1 MICTPSGILTTISSI
16 NIPILHPNNSQL
28 SIVNYQF
35 LMYLIDTHTHVYD
48 HQFSLDR
55 IEAMQRALDAGVGMM
70 LLPNV
75 DASTITPMLELHE
88 QYPDCT
94 RVMMGLQ
101 PEEVKE
107 DYKDVLSTMEKELEK
122 GIYVGVGEV
131 GLDFYWDSTFEKEQ
145 LDAFETQLDWAKQLH
160 LPLSIHCRNAFDKM
174 VKILERKQDGGL
186 RGIMHCFTGTEEE
199 AKVYL
204 ELGFHLG
211 LGGVT
216 TYKNCGVKEYLS
228 NLPLD
233 RIVLETDAPYLA
245 PVPCRGKRNEPAF
258 LVHTAQ
264 KIADILQI
272 PVEELAAATTAN
284 AQSLFGA

>member
-1 MICTPSGILTTISSI
+1 
-16 NIPILHPNNSQL
+16 
-28 SIVNYQF
+28 
-35 LMYLIDTHTHVYD
+35 MYLVDTHTHVYD

-55 IEAMQRALDAGVGMM
+55 NEAMQRALDAGVKMM

-75 DASTITPMLELHE
+75 DASTIAPMLELHE
-88 QYPDCT
+88 QHSDCT

-107 DYKDVLSTMEKELEK
+107 DYKEVLSLMEKELER
-122 GIYVGVGEV
+122 GIYVGVGEI
-131 GLDFYWDSTFEKEQ
+131 GLDFYWDATYENQQ
-145 LDAFETQLDWAKQLH
+145 LDAFETQLDWAKQLS

-174 VKILERKQDGGL
+174 VRILEHKQDGGL

-216 TYKNCGVKEYLS
+216 TYKNCGVKDYLS

-264 KIADILQI
+264 KIADTLQM
-272 PVEELAAATTAN
+272 PLEGFADATSTN
-284 AQSLFGA
+284 AKVLFSL

>member
-1 MICTPSGILTTISSI
+1 MRLFRICNPKALNISI
-16 NIPILHPNNSQL
+16 CNAKLGKN
-28 SIVNYQF
+28 
-35 LMYLIDTHTHVYD
+35 MYLIDTHTHIYD

-55 IEAMQRALDAGVGMM
+55 EEAMQRALDAGVGMM

-75 DASTITPMLELHE
+75 DASTIIPMLDLHE

-107 DYKDVLSTMEKELEK
+107 DYKEVLTQMEKELER
-122 GIYVGVGEV
+122 GLYVGVGEV
-131 GLDFYWDSTFEKEQ
+131 GLDFYWDASYEEEQ
-145 LDAFETQLDWAKQLH
+145 LDAFETQLEWAKQLH

-174 VKILERKQDGGL
+174 VKIIEKKQDGGL

-245 PVPCRGKRNEPAF
+245 PVPCRGKRNEPSF
-258 LVHTAQ
+258 LVHTA
-264 KIADILQI
+264 KRIAEILGM
-272 PVEELAAATTAN
+272 PLEDFAAVTTAN
-284 AQSLFGA
+284 VKDLFQL

>member
-1 MICTPSGILTTISSI
+1 M
-16 NIPILHPNNSQL
+16 N
-28 SIVNYQF
+28 
-35 LMYLIDTHTHVYD
+35 LIDTHTHIYD

-55 IEAMQRALDAGVGMM
+55 NETVQRALEAGVKMM

-75 DASTITPMLELHE
+75 DASTIAPMLELHE
-88 QYPDCT
+88 QFPDCT

-107 DYKDVLSTMEKELEK
+107 DYMTVLAVMEKELERN
-122 GIYVGVGEV
+122 IYIGVGEV
-131 GLDFYWDSTFEKEQ
+131 GLDFYWDSAFEKQQ

-174 VKILERKQDGGL
+174 TKILEKKQDGGL

-199 AKVYL
+199 AKAYL
-204 ELGFHLG
+204 DLGFHLG

-216 TYKNCGVKEYLS
+216 TYKNCGLKDYLT

-264 KIADILQI
+264 KIAEILQI
-272 PVEELAAATTAN
+272 PYNELVNAVSAN
-284 AQSLFGA
+284 TNSLFSI

>member
-1 MICTPSGILTTISSI
+1 
-16 NIPILHPNNSQL
+16 
-28 SIVNYQF
+28 
-35 LMYLIDTHTHVYD
+35 MYLIDTHTHIYD

-55 IEAMQRALDAGVGMM
+55 NETVKRALEAGVKMM

-75 DASTITPMLELHE
+75 DALTITPMLELHD
-88 QYPDCT
+88 QYPKCT

-107 DYKDVLSTMEKELEK
+107 DYKEVLAMMEKELER

-131 GLDFYWDSTFEKEQ
+131 GLDFYWDATYEKQQ
-145 LDAFETQLDWAKQLH
+145 LDAFETQLEWAKQLD

-174 VKILERKQDGGL
+174 ERILEKKQDGGL
-186 RGIMHCFTGTEEE
+186 HGVMHCFTGTEEE
-199 AKVYL
+199 AKVYID
-204 ELGFHLG
+204 LGFHLG

-216 TYKNCGVKEYLS
+216 TYKNCGVKEYLP

-233 RIVLETDAPYLA
+233 WIVLETDAPYLA

-258 LVHTAQ
+258 LVHTVQ
-264 KIADILQI
+264 RIAEMLQM
-272 PVEELAAATTAN
+272 PLDDFAEVTSTN
-284 AQSLFGA
+284 AKVLFGL

>member
-1 MICTPSGILTTISSI
+1 MT
-16 NIPILHPNNSQL
+16 
-28 SIVNYQF
+28 
-35 LMYLIDTHTHVYD
+35 MYLIDTHTHIYD

-55 IEAMQRALDAGVGMM
+55 NETVQRALDAGVKMM

-75 DASTITPMLELHE
+75 DASTITPMLELYE

-107 DYKDVLSTMEKELEK
+107 DYKQVLSLMEKELYEGSLASRVSK
-122 GIYVGVGEV
+122 SRVHYVGVGEI
-131 GLDFYWDSTFEKEQ
+131 GLDFYWDSTYEKQ
-145 LDAFETQLDWAKQLH
+145 QYDAFETQLDWAKQLH

-174 VKILERKQDGGL
+174 VKILEQKQDGSL
-186 RGIMHCFTGTEEE
+186 RGIMHCFTGTEDE

-216 TYKNCGVKEYLS
+216 TYKNCGVKDYLP

-272 PVEELAAATTAN
+272 PVEELVSVTTKN
-284 AQSLFGA
+284 TQLLFSL

>member
-1 MICTPSGILTTISSI
+1 
-16 NIPILHPNNSQL
+16 
-28 SIVNYQF
+28 
-35 LMYLIDTHTHVYD
+35 MYLVDTHTHVYD

-55 IEAMQRALDAGVGMM
+55 NEAMQRALDAGVKMM

-75 DASTITPMLELHE
+75 DASTIAPMLELHE
-88 QYPDCT
+88 QYSDCT

-107 DYKDVLSTMEKELEK
+107 DYKGVLSLMEKELER
-122 GIYVGVGEV
+122 GIYVGVGEI
-131 GLDFYWDSTFEKEQ
+131 GLDFYWDVTYENQQ

-174 VKILERKQDGGL
+174 VRILEHKQDGSL

-216 TYKNCGVKEYLS
+216 TYKNCGVKDYLS
-228 NLPLD
+228 NLSLD

-264 KIADILQI
+264 KIADIFQM
-272 PVEELAAATTAN
+272 PMDDVAEVTTTN
-284 AQSLFGA
+284 AKVLFGL

>member
-1 MICTPSGILTTISSI
+1 
-16 NIPILHPNNSQL
+16 
-28 SIVNYQF
+28 
-35 LMYLIDTHTHVYD
+35 MYLIDTHTHVYD

-55 IEAMQRALDAGVGMM
+55 NEAVQRALDAGVEMM

-75 DASTITPMLELHE
+75 DASTIVPMLELHE
-88 QYPDCT
+88 QWPDCT

-107 DYKDVLSTMEKELEK
+107 DYNAVLTMMEKELEK

-131 GLDFYWDSTFEKEQ
+131 GLDFYWDATFEKEQ
-145 LDAFETQLDWAKQLH
+145 LDAFETQLDWAKQLG

-174 VKILERKQDGGL
+174 VRILERKQDGGL

-216 TYKNCGVKEYLS
+216 TYKNCGVKDYLP

-233 RIVLETDAPYLA
+233 RIVLETDAPYLS

-272 PVEELAAATTAN
+272 PVEELAAATTTN
-284 AQSLFGA
+284 AQALFQW

>member
-1 MICTPSGILTTISSI
+1 M
-16 NIPILHPNNSQL
+16 
-28 SIVNYQF
+28 
-35 LMYLIDTHTHVYD
+35 MYLIDTHTHIYD

-55 IEAMQRALDAGVGMM
+55 NEAVRRALDAGVKMM

-75 DASTITPMLELHE
+75 DASTVAPMLELYGL
-88 QYPDCT
+88 YPDCT
-94 RVMMGLQ
+94 RMMMGLQ

-107 DYKDVLSTMEKELEK
+107 DYKEVLSMMEKELGR

-131 GLDFYWDSTFEKEQ
+131 GLDFYWDATYEKQQ

-174 VKILERKQDGGL
+174 VKILEKKQDGDL

-199 AKVYL
+199 AKAYL
-204 ELGFHLG
+204 DLGFHLG

-216 TYKNCGVKEYLS
+216 TYKNCGVKDFLPD
-228 NLPLD
+228 LPLD
-233 RIVLETDAPYLA
+233 KIVLETDAPYLA

-264 KIADILQI
+264 RIADILQM
-272 PVEELAAATTAN
+272 PVEKLAAVTTAN
-284 AQSLFGA
+284 AKSLFSL

>member
-1 MICTPSGILTTISSI
+1 MI
-16 NIPILHPNNSQL
+16 
-28 SIVNYQF
+28 
-35 LMYLIDTHTHVYD
+35 LIDTHNHIYD

-55 IEAMQRALDAGVGMM
+55 NEAMQRALDAGVGMM

-75 DASTITPMLELHE
+75 DASTIAPMLELHE
-88 QYPDCT
+88 RFPDCT

-107 DYKDVLSTMEKELEK
+107 DFKDVLSLMEKELER

-131 GLDFYWDSTFEKEQ
+131 GLDFYWDSTFEKQQ
-145 LDAFETQLDWAKQLH
+145 LDAFETQLEWAKQLH

-174 VKILERKQDGGL
+174 VKILEHKQDGGL
-186 RGIMHCFTGTEEE
+186 RGIMHCFTGTEDE

-216 TYKNCGVKEYLS
+216 TYKNCGVKDFLP

-264 KIADILQI
+264 RIADILEM
-272 PVEELAAATTAN
+272 PVDELAAATTAN
-284 AQSLFGA
+284 AKALFSV

>member
-1 MICTPSGILTTISSI
+1 
-16 NIPILHPNNSQL
+16 
-28 SIVNYQF
+28 
-35 LMYLIDTHTHVYD
+35 MYLIDTHTHIYD

-55 IEAMQRALDAGVGMM
+55 NETVQRALEAGVGMM

-75 DASTITPMLELHE
+75 DASTIAPMLELHE
-88 QYPDCT
+88 QFPDCT

-107 DYKDVLSTMEKELEK
+107 DYKEVLSKMEKELER
-122 GIYVGVGEV
+122 GIYCGVGEV
-131 GLDFYWDSTFEKEQ
+131 GLDFYWDTTFEKQQ
-145 LDAFETQLDWAKQLH
+145 LDAFETQLDWAKQLY

-174 VKILERKQDGGL
+174 IKILEKKQDGGL

-199 AKVYL
+199 AKIYL

-216 TYKNCGVKEYLS
+216 TYKNCGVKDFLPR
-228 NLPLD
+228 LPLD

-264 KIADILQI
+264 KIAEILQI
-272 PVEELAAATTAN
+272 PYNELVNAVSAN
-284 AQSLFGA
+284 TNSLFSI

>member
-1 MICTPSGILTTISSI
+1 M
-16 NIPILHPNNSQL
+16 H
-28 SIVNYQF
+28 
-35 LMYLIDTHTHVYD
+35 LIDTHTHIYD

-55 IEAMQRALDAGVGMM
+55 SETVQRALEAGVKMM

-75 DASTITPMLELHE
+75 DASTIAPMLELHE
-88 QYPDCT
+88 QYPNCT

-107 DYKDVLSTMEKELEK
+107 DYKEVLSMMEKELDEARPASRVSQSRVH
-122 GIYVGVGEV
+122 YVGVGEV
-131 GLDFYWDSTFEKEQ
+131 GLDFYWDATYEKQQ
-145 LDAFETQLDWAKQLH
+145 LDAFETQLDWAKQLK

-174 VKILERKQDGGL
+174 VHILEKKQDGGL
-186 RGIMHCFTGTEEE
+186 RGIMHCFTGTEDE
-199 AKVYL
+199 AKAYID
-204 ELGFHLG
+204 LGFHLG

-216 TYKNCGVKEYLS
+216 TYKNCGVKDFLP
-228 NLPLD
+228 NLPLE

-264 KIADILQI
+264 KIADIL
-272 PVEELAAATTAN
+272 EMSLEKLATVTTQN
-284 AQSLFGA
+284 VTSLFQLTD

>member
-1 MICTPSGILTTISSI
+1 
-16 NIPILHPNNSQL
+16 
-28 SIVNYQF
+28 
-35 LMYLIDTHTHVYD
+35 MYLIDTHTHIYD

-55 IEAMQRALDAGVGMM
+55 NEAMQRALEADVKMM

-75 DASTITPMLELHE
+75 DASTIAPMLELYE

-107 DYKDVLSTMEKELEK
+107 DYMQVLATMEKELER

-131 GLDFYWDSTFEKEQ
+131 GLDFYWDATFEKEQ
-145 LDAFETQLDWAKQLH
+145 LDAFETQLDWAKQLG

-186 RGIMHCFTGTEEE
+186 HGIMHCFTGTEEE

-216 TYKNCGVKEYLS
+216 TYKNCGVKDYLP

-272 PVEELAAATTAN
+272 PVEELAAVTTAN
-284 AQSLFGA
+284 AQSLFGL

>member
-1 MICTPSGILTTISSI
+1 MLR
-16 NIPILHPNNSQL
+16 
-28 SIVNYQF
+28 
-35 LMYLIDTHTHVYD
+35 LIDTHTHVYD

-55 IEAMQRALDAGVGMM
+55 NDAMQCALDAGVGMM

-75 DASTITPMLELHE
+75 DASTIAPMIELYE

-107 DYKDVLSTMEKELEK
+107 DYKEVLSQMEKELER

-131 GLDFYWDSTFEKEQ
+131 GLDFYWDATYEKQQ
-145 LDAFETQLDWAKQLH
+145 LDAFATQLDWAKQLH

-174 VKILERKQDGGL
+174 VQILEHKQDGGL
-186 RGIMHCFTGTEEE
+186 RGIMHCFTGAEEE
-199 AKVYL
+199 ANVYL

-216 TYKNCGVKEYLS
+216 TYKNCGVKDYLPS
-228 NLPLD
+228 LPLD

-264 KIADILQI
+264 RIAEILQI

-284 AQSLFGA
+284 AQSLFGL

>member
-1 MICTPSGILTTISSI
+1 
-16 NIPILHPNNSQL
+16 
-28 SIVNYQF
+28 
-35 LMYLIDTHTHVYD
+35 MYLIDTHTHVYD
-48 HQFSLDR
+48 YQFSLDR
-55 IEAMQRALDAGVGMM
+55 NETMQRALDAGVKMM

-75 DASTITPMLELHE
+75 DASTISPMLELHE

-101 PEEVKE
+101 PEEVKD
-107 DYKDVLSTMEKELEK
+107 DYKEVLSMMEKELER

-131 GLDFYWDSTFEKEQ
+131 GLDFYWDATFEKQQ
-145 LDAFETQLDWAKQLH
+145 LDAFETQLDWAKQQH

-174 VKILERKQDGGL
+174 VKILEHKQDGDL

-216 TYKNCGVKEYLS
+216 TYKNCGVKDYLP
-228 NLPLD
+228 NLPMH

-264 KIADILQI
+264 RIADILQI
-272 PVEELAAATTAN
+272 SIEEFAAATTAN
-284 AQSLFGA
+284 AQSLFGT

>member
-1 MICTPSGILTTISSI
+1 
-16 NIPILHPNNSQL
+16 
-28 SIVNYQF
+28 
-35 LMYLIDTHTHVYD
+35 MYLIDTHTHIYD
-48 HQFSLDR
+48 PQFSLDR
-55 IEAMQRALDAGVGMM
+55 KEAVQRALDAGVKMM

-75 DASTITPMLELHE
+75 DASTIAPMLELHE

-107 DYKDVLSTMEKELEK
+107 DYKEVLSVMEKEL
-122 GIYVGVGEV
+122 GDASPLSQVLCSTSSVPSLPSQVSQSCVHYVGVGEV
-131 GLDFYWDSTFEKEQ
+131 GLDFYWDATYEKQQ
-145 LDAFETQLDWAKQLH
+145 LDAFETQLDWAKQLG

-174 VKILERKQDGGL
+174 VHILEKKQDGGL

-204 ELGFHLG
+204 DLGFHLG

-216 TYKNCGVKEYLS
+216 TYKNCGVKEFLPT
-228 NLPLD
+228 LPLE
-233 RIVLETDAPYLA
+233 RIVLETDAPYLS

-264 KIADILQI
+264 KIADIL
-272 PVEELAAATTAN
+272 EMSLEKLATVTTQN
-284 AQSLFGA
+284 VTSLFQLTE

>member
-1 MICTPSGILTTISSI
+1 M
-16 NIPILHPNNSQL
+16 H
-28 SIVNYQF
+28 
-35 LMYLIDTHTHVYD
+35 LIDTHSHVYD

-55 IEAMQRALDAGVGMM
+55 NEAMQRALDAGVSMM

-75 DASTITPMLELHE
+75 DASTIAPMLDLHE
-88 QYPDCT
+88 QFPDCT

-107 DYKDVLSTMEKELEK
+107 DYKVVLATMEKELERN
-122 GIYVGVGEV
+122 IYIGVGEV
-131 GLDFYWDSTFEKEQ
+131 GLDFYWDTTFEKQQ

-174 VKILERKQDGGL
+174 VKILEKKQDDGL
-186 RGIMHCFTGTEEE
+186 SGIMHCFTGTEDE
-199 AKVYL
+199 ARAYL
-204 ELGFHLG
+204 GLGFHLG

-216 TYKNCGVKEYLS
+216 TYKNCGVKDYLP

-233 RIVLETDAPYLA
+233 RIVLETDAPYLS

-264 KIADILQI
+264 KIAEILQM
-272 PVEELAAATTAN
+272 PLEDFGELTSKN
-284 AQSLFGA
+284 AKTLFSL

>member
-1 MICTPSGILTTISSI
+1 
-16 NIPILHPNNSQL
+16 
-28 SIVNYQF
+28 
-35 LMYLIDTHTHVYD
+35 MYLIDTHTHIYD

-55 IEAMQRALDAGVGMM
+55 AEAMQRALDAGVSMM

-75 DASTITPMLELHE
+75 DASTIAPMLELHE

-107 DYKDVLSTMEKELEK
+107 DYKQVLATMEKELER

-145 LDAFETQLDWAKQLH
+145 LDAFETQLDWAKQLG

-174 VKILERKQDGGL
+174 VKILEHKQDGGL
-186 RGIMHCFTGTEEE
+186 HGIMHCFTGTEEE
-199 AKVYL
+199 ANVYL

-216 TYKNCGVKEYLS
+216 TYKNCGVKDCLP
-228 NLPLD
+228 NLPLE

-264 KIADILQI
+264 KIAYILQI
-272 PVEELAAATTAN
+272 SLEDLADITTNNAN
-284 AQSLFGA
+284 QLFQLTE

>member
-1 MICTPSGILTTISSI
+1 
-16 NIPILHPNNSQL
+16 
-28 SIVNYQF
+28 
-35 LMYLIDTHTHVYD
+35 MYLIDTHTHVYD

-55 IEAMQRALDAGVGMM
+55 NEAMQRAVDAGVKIM

-75 DASTITPMLELHE
+75 DASTVAPMLELHA
-88 QYPDCT
+88 QCPDCT

-107 DYKDVLSTMEKELEK
+107 DYKKVLSLMEKQLSDASPQSRVH
-122 GIYVGVGEV
+122 YVGVGEV
-131 GLDFYWDSTFEKEQ
+131 GLDFYWDVTYEKQQ
-145 LDAFETQLDWAKQLH
+145 LDAFETQLDWAKQLG

-174 VKILERKQDGGL
+174 VKILEKKQDGGL

-199 AKVYL
+199 ANVYL

-216 TYKNCGVKEYLS
+216 TYKNCGVMDYLS
-228 NLPLD
+228 SLPLD

-264 KIADILQI
+264 RIAEILQM
-272 PVEELAAATTAN
+272 PLEEFAAATTAN
-284 AQSLFGA
+284 AKTLFQL

>member
-1 MICTPSGILTTISSI
+1 
-16 NIPILHPNNSQL
+16 
-28 SIVNYQF
+28 
-35 LMYLIDTHTHVYD
+35 MYLIDTHTHVYD

-55 IEAMQRALDAGVGMM
+55 GEAIQRALDVGVKMM

-75 DASTITPMLELHE
+75 DASTIAPMLELHE

-107 DYKDVLSTMEKELEK
+107 DYKEVLSMMEKELER
-122 GIYVGVGEV
+122 GIYVGVGEI
-131 GLDFYWDSTFEKEQ
+131 GLDFYWDSTYEKQQ
-145 LDAFETQLDWAKQLH
+145 LDAIETQLDWAKQLQ

-174 VKILERKQDGGL
+174 VKILEKKQDGGL
-186 RGIMHCFTGTEEE
+186 SGIMHCFTGTEEE

-216 TYKNCGVKEYLS
+216 TYKNCGVKDYLP

-233 RIVLETDAPYLA
+233 RIVLETDAPYLS
-245 PVPCRGKRNEPAF
+245 PVPCRGKRNEPVF

-264 KIADILQI
+264 RIAEIYQI
-272 PVEELAAATTAN
+272 SIEELASVTTTN
-284 AQSLFGA
+284 AQSLFLQG

>member
-1 MICTPSGILTTISSI
+1 
-16 NIPILHPNNSQL
+16 
-28 SIVNYQF
+28 
-35 LMYLIDTHTHVYD
+35 MYLIDTHTHIYD

-55 IEAMQRALDAGVGMM
+55 NETIQRALEAGVKMM
-70 LLPNV
+70 LMPNV
-75 DASTITPMLELHE
+75 DASTIAPMLELYE

-107 DYKDVLSTMEKELEK
+107 DYKEVLSVMEKEL
-122 GIYVGVGEV
+122 GDASPASPVPRPQSSVPSPSPQVPCPLSSVPRPPSRIHYVGVGEV
-131 GLDFYWDSTFEKEQ
+131 GLDFYWDASYEKQQ
-145 LDAFETQLDWAKQLH
+145 LDAFETQLDWAKQLS

-174 VKILERKQDGGL
+174 VRILEKKQDGGL

-204 ELGFHLG
+204 DLGFHLG

-216 TYKNCGVKEYLS
+216 TYKNCGVKEFLP

-245 PVPCRGKRNEPAF
+245 PMPCRGKRNEPAF

-264 KIADILQI
+264 KIAEILQI
-272 PVEELAAATTAN
+272 PVEELAEATTKN
-284 AQSLFGA
+284 VQTLFQL

>member
-1 MICTPSGILTTISSI
+1 MICK
-16 NIPILHPNNSQL
+16 Q
-28 SIVNYQF
+28 
-35 LMYLIDTHTHVYD
+35 MYLIDTHTHIYD

-55 IEAMQRALDAGVGMM
+55 NEAMQRALEAGVKMM

-75 DASTITPMLELHE
+75 DASTIAPMLELHE
-88 QYPDCT
+88 KYPECT

-107 DYKDVLSTMEKELEK
+107 DYKAVLSQMEKELGEASPASHVPQSRVA
-122 GIYVGVGEV
+122 YVGVGEV
-131 GLDFYWDSTFEKEQ
+131 GLDFYWDATFEKQQ

-174 VKILERKQDGGL
+174 VKILEKKQDGGL

-216 TYKNCGVKEYLS
+216 TYKNCGVKDYLPT
-228 NLPLD
+228 LPLD

-264 KIADILQI
+264 KIADVLQI
-272 PVEELAAATTAN
+272 PIEELAEITTAN
-284 AQSLFGA
+284 VQTLFIGL

>member
-1 MICTPSGILTTISSI
+1 
-16 NIPILHPNNSQL
+16 
-28 SIVNYQF
+28 
-35 LMYLIDTHTHVYD
+35 MYLIDTHTHIYD
-48 HQFSLDR
+48 YQFSLDR
-55 IEAMQRALDAGVGMM
+55 EEAMQRALDAGVRMM

-75 DASTITPMLELHE
+75 DASTIAPMLELHV

-107 DYKDVLSTMEKELEK
+107 DYKEVLSMMEKELGEVRPASRVSQSRVQ
-122 GIYVGVGEV
+122 YVGVGEV
-131 GLDFYWDSTFEKEQ
+131 GLDFYWDATYEKQQ
-145 LDAFETQLDWAKQLH
+145 LDAFETQLEWAKQLH

-174 VKILERKQDGGL
+174 VKILEKKQDGGL

-199 AKVYL
+199 AKVYV

-245 PVPCRGKRNEPAF
+245 PVPCRGKRNEPSF
-258 LVHTAQ
+258 LVHTA
-264 KIADILQI
+264 KRIAEILGM
-272 PVEELAAATTAN
+272 PLEDFAAVTTAN
-284 AQSLFGA
+284 VKDLFQL

>member
-1 MICTPSGILTTISSI
+1 
-16 NIPILHPNNSQL
+16 
-28 SIVNYQF
+28 
-35 LMYLIDTHTHVYD
+35 MYLVDTHCHIYD

-55 IEAMQRALDAGVGMM
+55 NEAVQRAWEAGVGMM

-75 DASTITPMLELHE
+75 DASTIAPMLELHE
-88 QYPDCT
+88 QFPDCT

-107 DYKDVLSTMEKELEK
+107 DYKEVLSMMEKELGGASPASRVPK
-122 GIYVGVGEV
+122 SRVQYVGVGEI
-131 GLDFYWDSTFEKEQ
+131 GLDFYWDASLEKEQ
-145 LDAFETQLDWAKQLH
+145 LDAFETQLEWAKQLN

-174 VKILERKQDGGL
+174 VRILEHKQDGGL

-204 ELGFHLG
+204 DLGFHLG

-216 TYKNCGVKEYLS
+216 TYKNCGVKDYLPK
-228 NLPLD
+228 LPLE

-258 LVHTAQ
+258 LVHTA
-264 KIADILQI
+264 KRIAEILQI
-272 PVEELAAATTAN
+272 QVEELAEITTAN
-284 AQSLFGA
+284 ANRLFAL

>member
-1 MICTPSGILTTISSI
+1 
-16 NIPILHPNNSQL
+16 
-28 SIVNYQF
+28 
-35 LMYLIDTHTHVYD
+35 MYLIDTHTHIYD

-55 IEAMQRALDAGVGMM
+55 NETVQRALDAGVKMM

-75 DASTITPMLELHE
+75 DASTIAPMLDLHE
-88 QYPDCT
+88 QYPDST

-107 DYKDVLSTMEKELEK
+107 DYKEVLATMEKELDR

-131 GLDFYWDSTFEKEQ
+131 GLDFYWDATFEKQQ
-145 LDAFETQLDWAKQLH
+145 LDAFETQLEWAKQLG

-174 VKILERKQDGGL
+174 VKILEKKQDGGL

-199 AKVYL
+199 AKVYID
-204 ELGFHLG
+204 LGFHLG

-216 TYKNCGVKEYLS
+216 TYKNCGVKDYLP

-264 KIADILQI
+264 RMTDVLQMSLDDFA
-272 PVEELAAATTAN
+272 EAATTN
-284 AQSLFGA
+284 AKVLFGL

>member
-1 MICTPSGILTTISSI
+1 ML
-16 NIPILHPNNSQL
+16 L
-28 SIVNYQF
+28 V
-35 LMYLIDTHTHVYD
+35 DTHTHIYD

-55 IEAMQRALDAGVGMM
+55 NEAMQRALDAGVGIM

-75 DASTITPMLELHE
+75 DASTIAPMLELHE
-88 QYPDCT
+88 QWPDCT

-107 DYKDVLSTMEKELEK
+107 DYKQVLCMMEKELEK
-122 GIYVGVGEV
+122 DIYVGVGEV
-131 GLDFYWDSTFEKEQ
+131 GLDFYWDETYEKQQ

-174 VKILERKQDGGL
+174 VKIIEHKQDGGL

-216 TYKNCGVKEYLS
+216 TYKNCSLKEYLPL
-228 NLPLD
+228 LPLD

-264 KIADILQI
+264 RVADILQM

-284 AQSLFGA
+284 AKSLFSV

>member
-1 MICTPSGILTTISSI
+1 
-16 NIPILHPNNSQL
+16 
-28 SIVNYQF
+28 
-35 LMYLIDTHTHVYD
+35 MYLIDTHTHVYD

-55 IEAMQRALDAGVGMM
+55 NEAMQRALDAGVKLM

-75 DASTITPMLELHE
+75 DASTIAPMLELHE
-88 QYPDCT
+88 QFPDCT

-107 DYKDVLSTMEKELEK
+107 DYKQVLSTMEKELER

-131 GLDFYWDSTFEKEQ
+131 GLDFYWDATFEKEQ
-145 LDAFETQLDWAKQLH
+145 LDAFETQLDWAKQLQ

-174 VKILERKQDGGL
+174 VKILEHKQDGGL

-216 TYKNCGVKEYLS
+216 TYKNCGVKDFLP
-228 NLPLD
+228 NLPID

-272 PVEELAAATTAN
+272 SVEELASVTTEN
-284 AQSLFGA
+284 VQLLFVGL

>member
-1 MICTPSGILTTISSI
+1 
-16 NIPILHPNNSQL
+16 
-28 SIVNYQF
+28 
-35 LMYLIDTHTHVYD
+35 MYLIDTHTHIYD

-55 IEAMQRALDAGVGMM
+55 NEAVRRALDAGVKMM

-75 DASTITPMLELHE
+75 DASTVAPMLELYGL
-88 QYPDCT
+88 YPDCT
-94 RVMMGLQ
+94 RMMMGLQ

-107 DYKDVLSTMEKELEK
+107 DYKGVLSLMEKELER

-131 GLDFYWDSTFEKEQ
+131 GLDFYWDATYEKQQ

-174 VKILERKQDGGL
+174 VKILEKKQDGSL

-204 ELGFHLG
+204 DLGFHLG

-216 TYKNCGVKEYLS
+216 TYKNCGVKDFLP
-228 NLPLD
+228 NLPLN

-264 KIADILQI
+264 KIAEILQI
-272 PVEELAAATTAN
+272 PVEELAVATTKN
-284 AQSLFGA
+284 VQTMFLL